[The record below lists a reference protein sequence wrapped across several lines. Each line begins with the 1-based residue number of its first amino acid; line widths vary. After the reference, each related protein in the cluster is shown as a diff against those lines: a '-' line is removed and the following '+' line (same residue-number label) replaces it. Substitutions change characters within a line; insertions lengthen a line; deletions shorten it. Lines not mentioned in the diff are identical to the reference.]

1 MFTLGSSHT
10 YQLYSKPCDMRKS
23 FNSLVGLVRNEL
35 GREPLSGIVYV
46 FVNRTCN
53 FIKLLHWEDG
63 GFVLYYKRLEQGTFT
78 LPNKQGTNS
87 AISWPELVLMI
98 EGIEVK
104 NYIQK
109 RRYKLGE

>member
-1 MFTLGSSHT
+1 MFSLGSSHA
-10 YQLYSKPCDMRKS
+10 YQLYSKACDMRKS
-23 FNSLVGLVRNEL
+23 FNALVGLVKNEL
-35 GREPLSGIVYV
+35 GREPLNGEVYV
-46 FVNRTCN
+46 FLNRTRS

-78 LPNKQGTNS
+78 VPSKEGANS

-104 NYIQK
+104 SYRQK
-109 RRYKLGE
+109 QRYQLGA